1 MEETTH
7 LKTATSVQ
15 RSLPVLGSWCAG
27 EPGKMLRG
35 ASSKANDGQFVVM
48 YKRKVQCCPLKKE
61 ESNKDSQHGHSLRRA
76 ANEIFNILI
85 QCRPHYKWT
94 HRNLHCQGS
103 PHSYSEYM

>member
-35 ASSKANDGQFVVM
+35 ASSKANDVCS
-48 YKRKVQCCPLKKE
+48 YVQE
-61 ESNKDSQHGHSLRRA
+61 ESTVLPTEERGKQRRLSTRA
-76 ANEIFNILI
+76 
-85 QCRPHYKWT
+85 
-94 HRNLHCQGS
+94 
-103 PHSYSEYM
+103 